1 MISRRLAL
9 VSAGVC
15 MLAAAPQAAIL
26 TVDAREQPA
35 PPETGYLHMGSS
47 TAPDG
52 HTLTVNNRYLML
64 DSVPWLPV
72 MGEFHFARVPR
83 AYWEEELSKMRSAGV
98 DIVSTYVFWNFH
110 ERTSGRFDWTGDLD
124 LRAFV
129 TLCAKLGLKV
139 FVRPG
144 PWVHSESR
152 FGGLPDWVVGAMPTR
167 QSDPEFLHYVALWYD
182 QVGAQLKGLLWK
194 DGGPVIGI
202 QVSNEYAARGP
213 ERGAQYILDLKRL
226 AVAAGLDVPL
236 YTVTG
241 WDNAVVPPNEVIPV
255 EGGYADEPWGL
266 STAVNPPSE
275 VYAFRFQSRV
285 RGTFDAASPA
295 PPSDAD
301 RLAAHVPF
309 FGAEF
314 GGGVPTMYRRRPIMQ
329 PADAAAMLPVQLGSG
344 ANLYGYYMFHGG
356 QISPTHDE
364 MEETTAIGAYNDL
377 PLIDYDFQA
386 PLGAYGQQHP
396 VMGALRPFH
405 FFLNAFGDRLAPMA
419 VHQPEV
425 ISKGQEDLVTPRFSV
440 RSLGNSGFLFFN
452 NHVRQHAMAE
462 QKDVRFAVDLPGET
476 VTFPS
481 APITIPS
488 DAYFIWPIGM
498 DLSGARLAWAT
509 AQPVTEIEAAGGPV
523 YAFVAQDGIPAEF
536 AFDQAGV
543 TRVTSSSGKV
553 AHGGGRY
560 VVTGVA
566 PGTGATIDV
575 RLRSGKT
582 MRVLVLTEAEGAELT
597 LPQLEGSR
605 HLMLTGAQ
613 AFTDGET
620 LTLLSTGEPGIHL
633 AVYPPLSHAPTADLT
648 MTAEGSDGV
657 FQVFGATATPRAL
670 SVAVTRL
677 RDAEPVPPLLLGAPR
692 NTAHEPAPETFGR
705 SAAWTLSVNGS
716 VDDRHDAFL
725 RIYAR
730 GDVARLF
737 SGVAMLDDQF
747 LNGSVWEIGLR
758 YVAGV
763 LGTPMTL
770 TVLPLRKDAPIYL
783 DQGVERMVQGRD
795 QLAQVDSVTVVP
807 QYRLDIAAGPS
818 R

>member
-1 MISRRLAL
+1 MISLRLAL

-15 MLAAAPQAAIL
+15 VLAAAPRATIL

-35 PPETGYLHMGSS
+35 PPETGYLHIGSS

-52 HTLTVNNRYLML
+52 QTLTVNNRYLML

-110 ERTSGRFDWTGDLD
+110 EKTPGQFDWAGDLD

-152 FGGLPDWVVGAMPTR
+152 FGGLPDWVVHAMPTR
-167 QSDPEFLHYVALWYD
+167 ESDPEFLHYVALWYN

-194 DGGPVIGI
+194 DGGPVIGV
-202 QVSNEYAARGP
+202 QVSNEYSARGP
-213 ERGAQYILDLKRL
+213 ARGAQYILDLKRL

-241 WDNAVVPPNEVIPV
+241 WDNAVVPPHEVIPV

-314 GGGVPTMYRRRPIMQ
+314 GGGVPTMYRRRPIMH
-329 PADAAAMLPVQLGSG
+329 PADAVAMLPVQLGSG

-364 MEETTAIGAYNDL
+364 LEESTAIGAYNDL

-386 PLGAYGQQHP
+386 PIGGYGQQHP
-396 VMGALRPFH
+396 VMGRLRPFH

-419 VHQPEV
+419 VHPPEV

-440 RSLGNSGFLFFN
+440 RTLGNSGFLFFN
-452 NHVRQHAMAE
+452 NHVRQYAMAE
-462 QKDVRFAVDLPGET
+462 QKDLRFAVELPGGT
-476 VTFPS
+476 LAFPS
-481 APITIPS
+481 TPITIPT

-498 DLSGARLAWAT
+498 DLSGARLAYAT
-509 AQPVTEIEAAGGPV
+509 AQPVTEIEAGGVPV
-523 YAFVAQDGIPAEF
+523 YAFMAQDGIPAEF
-536 AFDQAGV
+536 AFDQSGV
-543 TRVTSSSGKV
+543 TRVTTSSGKI

-560 VVTGVA
+560 VVTGVT

-575 RLRSGKT
+575 RLRSGRT
-582 MRVLVLTEAEGAELT
+582 VRVMVLTEAEGAELT
-597 LPQLEGSR
+597 LPRLEGSR
-605 HLMLTGAQ
+605 HLMLTSAQ

-620 LTLLSTGEPGIHL
+620 LTLLSTGEPEIHL

-648 MTAEGSDGV
+648 MTEEASDGI
-657 FQVFGATATPRAL
+657 FQVFGARAAPRAL

-677 RDAEPVPPLLLGAPR
+677 RDAKPVPPLVIGPPR
-692 NTAHEPAPETFGR
+692 NTAHEPAPEIFGR
-705 SAAWTLSVNGS
+705 SAAWALTVNGS
-716 VDDRHDAFL
+716 VDDQHDAFL
-725 RIYAR
+725 RIYAH

-737 SGVAMLDDQF
+737 SGVTMLDDQF
-747 LNGSVWEIGLR
+747 LNGNAWEIGLK
-758 YVAGV
+758 YVADA

-770 TVLPLRKDAPIYL
+770 TILPLRKDAPIYL
-783 DQGVERMVQGRD
+783 DQGVDQMVEGKD

-807 QYRLDIAAGPS
+807 QYRLDIAVGPS